1 MFKFFE
7 NALKS
12 YIVDENE
19 PSLYDRIKF
28 LEDKITLL
36 QEENI
41 EINNCLYEMM
51 NSIEAVDRRI
61 DIIMEPYDINK
72 FTLDK

>member
-19 PSLYDRIKF
+19 PSLYERIKY
-28 LEDKITLL
+28 LEDKITIL

>member
-19 PSLYDRIKF
+19 PSLYERIKY

-41 EINNCLYEMM
+41 EINNCLCEMM

>member
-61 DIIMEPYDINK
+61 DIIMEPYDLNK

>member
-61 DIIMEPYDINK
+61 DIIMEPHDINK

>member
-19 PSLYDRIKF
+19 PSLYERIKY

-61 DIIMEPYDINK
+61 DIIMEPYDLNR

>member
-19 PSLYDRIKF
+19 PSLYERIKY